1 MCSGDLL
8 SEYSLINIVR
18 VTRAKPMSPKDRRR
32 AIISAT
38 TDLVLEHGPE
48 ATTRQIADACGIAE
62 GTLFRVFESKDDI
75 LAAVVEQLLDPS
87 FLIADIEAI
96 PAEDDAAD
104 TVRALVAMIQ
114 TATTRIRSV
123 MMALHTA
130 QNAMENRRT
139 HHGPHDKTKFL
150 EGQAAIA
157 EAIARGLSSH
167 ADQLRVDPETA
178 ASFIRTT
185 IFASNMPGLPTLS
198 DPDVFTDLLVHA
210 LVKEPACPVTH

>member
-1 MCSGDLL
+1 
-8 SEYSLINIVR
+8 
-18 VTRAKPMSPKDRRR
+18 MSPEHRRQ

-38 TDLVLEHGPE
+38 ADLVLEHGPE

-75 LAAVVEQLLDPS
+75 LAAVVERLVDPS

-96 PAEDDAAD
+96 PAEDDVAD
-104 TVRALVAMIQ
+104 TVRALVAMID

-123 MMALHTA
+123 MMALQTA
-130 QNAMENRRT
+130 QNAMESGRN
-139 HHGPHDKTKFL
+139 HHGPHDRTKFL
-150 EGQAAIA
+150 EDQAAIA
-157 EAIARGLSSH
+157 DAIGRVLSSH

-185 IFASNMPGLPTLS
+185 VFASKLPGLSKLS

-210 LVKEPACPVTH
+210 LVKEHACPVTQ